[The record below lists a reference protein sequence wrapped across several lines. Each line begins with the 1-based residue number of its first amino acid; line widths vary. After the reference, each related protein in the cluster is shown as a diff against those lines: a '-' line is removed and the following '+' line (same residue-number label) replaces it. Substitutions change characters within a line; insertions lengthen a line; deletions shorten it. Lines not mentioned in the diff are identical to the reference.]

1 MPKVLLKLV
10 IVVIFSVGH
19 PVMIPIPQTYDV
31 RRQNIANFPGNNR
44 VTCEP
49 LKVFFSFASGR
60 SCNFSLYLTS
70 LVHSV
75 NFDSLIIICR
85 AHMKASARCVESFGT
100 YFHGVIL
107 ALTSRDLIFRL
118 ALECD

>member
-1 MPKVLLKLV
+1 MMPKVLLKLV

-49 LKVFFSFASGR
+49 LKVFFHLQVAD
-60 SCNFSLYLTS
+60 
-70 LVHSV
+70 LVIFLCISHHWCTP
-75 NFDSLIIICR
+75 LI
-85 AHMKASARCVESFGT
+85 
-100 YFHGVIL
+100 
-107 ALTSRDLIFRL
+107 LI
-118 ALECD
+118 A